1 MTNADIMAALGRER
15 LIAIF
20 RGVEGE
26 QLRRLT
32 AAVFSGGIRFIEV
45 TFRQELPDC
54 ERSGAEAIRTL
65 SAMPGII
72 PGAGTVMN
80 KRQVQAAFD
89 AGAKYIVSPNT
100 DPEVI
105 AEAKRLGLVSIP
117 GALTPTEVA
126 AAYALGADAVKLF
139 PAGTMGLK
147 YFKDLRAPLAHI
159 PIVVTAG
166 ITEDNVAGFLH
177 AGALAAGISSP
188 LCNRRLIEDGSFDEI
203 ERRSRALYVA
213 AHGLLEA

>member
-1 MTNADIMAALGRER
+1 MTNGDIMAALAREK

-26 QLRRLT
+26 KLKQLT
-32 AAVFSGGIRFIEV
+32 AAVCSGGIRFIEV

-54 ERSGAEAIRTL
+54 EKRGAEAIRTL
-65 SAMPGII
+65 CAMPGII

-80 KRQVQAAFD
+80 KSQVQTALD
-89 AGAKYIVSPNT
+89 AGARYIVSPNT

-105 AEAKRLGLVSIP
+105 SEAKRLGLMSIP
-117 GALTPTEVA
+117 GALTPTEIA
-126 AAYALGADAVKLF
+126 TAYSLGADAVKLF

-166 ITEDNVAGFLH
+166 ITEDNVECFLQ

-188 LCNRRLIEDGSFDEI
+188 LCNRRLLEDGSFDEI

-213 AHGLLEA
+213 AHGLMEV